1 MMMTTKDSSKS
12 AKKRK
17 MRCCRDCLLDW
28 YYQSGFGCASVSFG
42 RLVGVGVCFLVILF
56 ECIIPYGDGVDDS
69 LIFG

>member
-17 MRCCRDCLLDW
+17 MWCCHYCFLNW
-28 YYQSGFGCASVSFG
+28 YYHSGFGCASVSFG
-42 RLVGVGVCFLVILF
+42 HRVGVGVCFLIMLF
-56 ECIIPYGDGVDDS
+56 GCIIPYGDGVDDS